1 MAGWIA
7 AGVLACIA
15 LGLGVKVLLMR
26 KAAGELARGL
36 RAHREVET
44 NTLVD
49 ISSRDG
55 AMRRLAA
62 ALNEDLAKL
71 REQRR
76 QYQQGDLELKEAV
89 TNISHDLRTPLTAV
103 RGYLDLLEQEGDPAL
118 VRKYLKLVGNRVD
131 SMNRLSEELFRYS
144 MAASEEVALVPVDLS
159 RALEE
164 SLVSFYGALQ
174 GRGVTPEITLPP
186 GPVLRMLDP
195 DALGR
200 VLSNIL
206 SNALK
211 YSAGD
216 LKVALTPEG
225 RATFENSAPGLNPVS
240 TARLFDRFYTIETGR
255 DSTGL
260 GLSIAKLLTE
270 RMGGVITASHTD
282 GRLCI
287 ELRFPASASVNAGQ
301 RDVASNPQG
310 SKV

>member
-1 MAGWIA
+1 MLGWII
-7 AGVLACIA
+7 AGAMGCVA
-15 LGLGVKVLLMR
+15 LGLGVKVFLMR

-36 RAHREVET
+36 REHREVET

-62 ALNEDLAKL
+62 ALNEDLAQL

-144 MAASEEVALVPVDLS
+144 MAASEEVTLVPVDLS

-174 GRGVTPEITLPP
+174 GRGVTPEIALPP

-211 YSAGD
+211 YSTGD

-240 TARLFDRFYTIETGR
+240 AARLFDRFYTIETGR

-270 RMGGVITASHTD
+270 RMGGAITATHTD

-287 ELRFPASASVNAGQ
+287 ELRFPSASASVNAGPNP
-301 RDVASNPQG
+301 RESN
-310 SKV
+310 V

>member
-1 MAGWIA
+1 MLGWIIAGATGCIA
-7 AGVLACIA
+7 AG
-15 LGLGVKVLLMR
+15 LGAKVFLMR
-26 KAAGELARGL
+26 KAAREMAQGL
-36 RAHREVET
+36 RAHKGMET

-49 ISSRDG
+49 ISSRDK
-55 AMRRLAA
+55 AMRGLAS
-62 ALNEDLAKL
+62 ALNEDLAQL

-103 RGYLDLLEQEGDPAL
+103 RGYLNLLEQEGDPAL
-118 VRKYLKLVGNRVD
+118 IRKYLKLVGNRVD
-131 SMNRLSEELFRYS
+131 AMNRLSEELFRYS
-144 MAASEEVALVPVDLS
+144 VATAGEVSLVPVDLS

-174 GRGVTPEITLPP
+174 GRGITPEIDLPP
-186 GPVLRMLDP
+186 GPVPRMLDP

-240 TARLFDRFYTIETGR
+240 AARLFDRFYTVETGR

-270 RMGGVITASHTD
+270 RMGGAVTATHTD

-287 ELRFPASASVNAGQ
+287 DLHFPSVNAGP
-301 RDVASNPQG
+301 NPQE
-310 SKV
+310 SRM